1 MHARTLSIA
10 VGTGIAALT
19 LSVPLQAEPY
29 LALRTGL
36 KCSQCH
42 VNHTG
47 GGGRNAF
54 GNAWAQTQ
62 LPIMTG
68 TVRTRNLNDWVSLG
82 LDMRAAFSASI
93 TDRSPRTV
101 MDIPEAQMQVE
112 ARLVPNRVAVYVDET
127 VGPDRTTARELFGLV
142 ERLPLN
148 GYAKA
153 GKFLLPYGWRLW
165 DDEAFI
171 RSETGFTYLTPDI
184 GVELGI
190 EPGPLSW
197 MVAVTNGSVGAAEGN
212 DAKMITSSA
221 IYTRSR
227 FRVAA
232 SASRNAGPGTQRQ
245 VFGGYGG
252 FGVGPLVILGET
264 DWIRERADALPD
276 RNQFLAYVEGNVLAR
291 RGVNLKFTYGYH
303 NPNVDVPED
312 ERVRWRAGLEVF
324 PIQFVQLSGFFVR
337 SDNAGTGSDQS
348 RVNLEAHVHF

>member
-1 MHARTLSIA
+1 MTTRPLSIVLGAGVVVA
-10 VGTGIAALT
+10 VVAT
-19 LSVPLQAEPY
+19 PLRAEPY

-42 VNHTG
+42 VNRTG

-54 GNAWAQTQ
+54 GSAWAQTQ
-62 LPIMTG
+62 LPMTTG
-68 TVRTRNLNDWVSLG
+68 TVRNRNLNDWISLG
-82 LDMRAAFSASI
+82 LDVRAAFSASL
-93 TDRSPRTV
+93 TDVSPRTV
-101 MDIPEAQMQVE
+101 LDVPEAQVQVE
-112 ARLVPNRVAVYVDET
+112 ARLVPSRLAVYVDQT
-127 VGPDRTTARELFGLV
+127 VGPDRATARELFGLV

-171 RSETGFTYLTPDI
+171 RSQTGFTYLTPDI

-221 IYTRSR
+221 VYTTSR
-227 FRVAA
+227 FRIAA
-232 SASRNAGPGTQRQ
+232 SASRNASPGTQRG

-252 FGVGPLVILGET
+252 FAVGPIVILGET
-264 DWIRERADALPD
+264 DWILERSDAQPD
-276 RNQFLAYVEGNVLAR
+276 RNQFLAYVEGNLLAR
-291 RGVNLKFTYGYH
+291 RGMNVKFTYGYH
-303 NPNVDVPED
+303 NPNVDLPED

-324 PIQFVQLSGFFVR
+324 PYPFVQLAGFFVR
-337 SDNAGTGSDQS
+337 SDNAGTGSDQN
-348 RVNLEAHVHF
+348 RVNLEAHLHF